1 MDRSALSV
9 RMKTFIALVFSVFAM
24 LALFT
29 GVGATTVIERL
40 TNNSTNDEVH
50 YIRSNL
56 QAEKGM
62 FVESETFNAPVL
74 RVEVIR
80 DGQIICTRSETPSI
94 SESSKFIEY
103 AVNRPIS
110 GCPDVKRGDSIKATW
125 TFHNE
130 LKLSYAIKG
139 SK

>member
-1 MDRSALSV
+1 MDRNRLSV
-9 RMKTFIALVFSVFAM
+9 KMKTFIAMVFGVCAS

-29 GVGATTVIERL
+29 GVGMTTVIQKI
-40 TNNSTNDEVH
+40 TNSPEEVP
-50 YIRSNL
+50 YIRSNF

-62 FVESETFNAPVL
+62 FVETETFNPPL
-74 RVEVIR
+74 LKVEVIR

-130 LKLSYAIKG
+130 LKLSSYAIKG
-139 SK
+139 KK